1 MHLVGQTPSLISKGF
16 MKQRHFSLARVFFK
30 HPLLL
35 SWQGKYILRLL
46 EKTPISNVLTRHGHV
61 ALVAWGN
68 CTQRLTFPC
77 CFQLTVVGMYASSYV
92 LVMAAV
98 DRYVS
103 ICHPLTNQTLSPKR
117 IHLMILLAWGLSLF
131 FSIPQIFIFSLHDVS
146 QLVSWCFKPS
156 QPQRIISGLRE
167 TFIKRYIDERTNRA
181 E

>member
-1 MHLVGQTPSLISKGF
+1 
-16 MKQRHFSLARVFFK
+16 
-30 HPLLL
+30 
-35 SWQGKYILRLL
+35 
-46 EKTPISNVLTRHGHV
+46 
-61 ALVAWGN
+61 
-68 CTQRLTFPC
+68 
-77 CFQLTVVGMYASSYV
+77 MYASSYV

-156 QPQRIISGLRE
+156 QPQRIILGLRE
-167 TFIKRYIDERTNRA
+167 TFIKRYIDERTNK
-181 E
+181 EN